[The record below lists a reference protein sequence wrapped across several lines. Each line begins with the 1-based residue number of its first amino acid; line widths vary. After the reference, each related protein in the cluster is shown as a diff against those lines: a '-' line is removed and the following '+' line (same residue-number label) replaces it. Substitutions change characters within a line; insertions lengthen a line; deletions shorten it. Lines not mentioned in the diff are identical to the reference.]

1 MYKVESKKDFDK
13 FHTVHTIT
21 IMIQI
26 TWNIEKAKVLQS
38 NKDRNYVTFE
48 DCVIAIEEGR
58 ILDDLPH
65 PTRKNQRIF
74 VLEIYDYAYVVPY
87 IEETDGIFLKTVFQ
101 SRKHNKKY
109 LGNKKI

>member
-1 MYKVESKKDFDK
+1 
-13 FHTVHTIT
+13 
-21 IMIQI
+21 MIQI
-26 TWNIEKAKVLQS
+26 RWNIEKAKALQA
-38 NKDRNYVTFE
+38 NKDRNYVRFE